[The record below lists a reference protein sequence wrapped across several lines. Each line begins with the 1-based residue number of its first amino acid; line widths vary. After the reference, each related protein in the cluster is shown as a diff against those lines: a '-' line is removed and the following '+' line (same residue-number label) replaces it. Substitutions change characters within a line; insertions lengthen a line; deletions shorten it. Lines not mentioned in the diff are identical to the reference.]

1 MDLFY
6 VGVYNLVKLLKYM
19 ALCVCVCTYTHILK
33 VSFTKLADLVL
44 ECWGTKNLGAP
55 SQ

>member
-19 ALCVCVCTYTHILK
+19 AVCVCVHILI
-33 VSFTKLADLVL
+33 F
-44 ECWGTKNLGAP
+44 
-55 SQ
+55 